1 MGEELRQAETRG
13 EPDNVSTYYNAAL
26 KALER
31 IVVEYGGISA
41 EAVSERR
48 DAWEDAYLSTP
59 NAQGKEEAQHLYSVV
74 FDAQELW
81 PEAGAGRD
89 RVFLDLWESYLEAG

>member
-1 MGEELRQAETRG
+1 MADTFIARKVVAPSVWSETLGEELRQAETRG

-48 DAWEDAYLSTP
+48 AAWEDAYLSTP
-59 NAQGKEEAQHLYSVV
+59 HGQPIRLKN
-74 FDAQELW
+74 
-81 PEAGAGRD
+81 R
-89 RVFLDLWESYLEAG
+89 